1 MKSKGE
7 SVCREVGQ
15 AKCCAATRWQEEV
28 KEVKSDFVAR
38 LPGGFEVGELLLGG
52 VCVRGRSSDVSG
64 KGRTLLCCSFPICRS
79 CRRRMGRPPLSGEPP
94 PPTRAGDFL
103 GTPVYR
109 CWLCLMQNFQGCII
123 LRGLWMLM
131 VQNELWSMSKQLIRF
146 LYYELKYAIWEKIPI
161 AYFAS

>member
-52 VCVRGRSSDVSG
+52 VCERQEFGCFRKGQDPALLLLPHLQELQATDGEASSVWGATSTHPSWGLPRNPGLPMLVVLNAEFPRLYNTEGLVDVDGS
-64 KGRTLLCCSFPICRS
+64 
-79 CRRRMGRPPLSGEPP
+79 E
-94 PPTRAGDFL
+94 
-103 GTPVYR
+103 
-109 CWLCLMQNFQGCII
+109 
-123 LRGLWMLM
+123 
-131 VQNELWSMSKQLIRF
+131 
-146 LYYELKYAIWEKIPI
+146 
-161 AYFAS
+161 